1 MHVLLSKKIARF
13 LLISFVFVLALMVTI
28 NHPKTK
34 QMSEQYV
41 TPYLPK
47 SLQPIAK
54 ISAEEQRRIQSEQEE
69 AELKQ
74 SLEGEAIRNA
84 TVNAIKE
91 KIKSYGGNETTLGF
105 MVPSYINHR
114 GSPPKACFVSL
125 ITERDSMTQILQSID
140 EVQVKFNKNFAY
152 PWVFISQGELDGM
165 KQEMIRQAIT
175 DSMNGDPE
183 LINIKFAEIPAD
195 EWVYPEWI
203 DENKA
208 AESLISLANVPDGD
222 SRAVR
227 YQARYFA
234 GFFWR
239 HPVLDEFDWYWRVDP
254 GIKLYC
260 DIDHDLFRWMQD
272 EGKVFGFTLS
282 MSEAKEANEKIWD
295 VTKNFAKDFPKFIS
309 ENNFKSFITKKDSED
324 FNNCEFTSNFEIGN
338 LNFYRSPAYR
348 KFFNYIDE
356 EGGIFYWKWSDS
368 IIHTIGLSMLLP
380 KDKIHFFENIGFH
393 YDKYNNCPLNDDI
406 WNQYNCNC
414 DQGNDFTFRSGSC
427 GGHYFDIMKKDK
439 PEGWDRLP

>member
-1 MHVLLSKKIARF
+1 
-13 LLISFVFVLALMVTI
+13 
-28 NHPKTK
+28 
-34 QMSEQYV
+34 MSEQYV

-84 TVNAIKE
+84 TMNAIKE

-208 AESLISLANVPDGD
+208 A
-222 SRAVR
+222 
-227 YQARYFA
+227 
-234 GFFWR
+234 
-239 HPVLDEFDWYWRVDP
+239 
-254 GIKLYC
+254 
-260 DIDHDLFRWMQD
+260 
-272 EGKVFGFTLS
+272 
-282 MSEAKEANEKIWD
+282 
-295 VTKNFAKDFPKFIS
+295 
-309 ENNFKSFITKKDSED
+309 
-324 FNNCEFTSNFEIGN
+324 
-338 LNFYRSPAYR
+338 
-348 KFFNYIDE
+348 
-356 EGGIFYWKWSDS
+356 
-368 IIHTIGLSMLLP
+368 
-380 KDKIHFFENIGFH
+380 
-393 YDKYNNCPLNDDI
+393 
-406 WNQYNCNC
+406 
-414 DQGNDFTFRSGSC
+414 
-427 GGHYFDIMKKDK
+427 
-439 PEGWDRLP
+439 